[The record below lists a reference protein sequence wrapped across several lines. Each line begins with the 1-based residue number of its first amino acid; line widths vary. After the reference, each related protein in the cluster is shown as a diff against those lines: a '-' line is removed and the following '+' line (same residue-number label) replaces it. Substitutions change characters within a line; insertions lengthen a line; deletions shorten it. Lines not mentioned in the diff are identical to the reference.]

1 MIIINIISIIVKPK
15 VFSMFYKNRKNLY
28 FHYSKVFQ
36 LLGIFLPKNF
46 GALSPYIG
54 GGKKYGGG
62 REDTNLVPVS
72 PAGIRCRAVL
82 IISKA

>member
-36 LLGIFLPKNF
+36 LLGIFWPKNF

-54 GGKKYGGG
+54 GGKIY
-62 REDTNLVPVS
+62 
-72 PAGIRCRAVL
+72 
-82 IISKA
+82 